1 MILKIDEVFPYLS
14 EGKEIYK
21 VTFKT
26 DLTKEQYLQMVKE
39 SKSFEIEFKH
49 EWLIMI
55 NNYNLDYDEVLSLIL
70 SELLNKGYPLSLALI
85 TLGCSLIVIEQLIK
99 GWLKMEEETL
109 LHQTSEEDKSYEYDT
124 REQSHRQEDEEDDE
138 PDTEPEYDF

>member
-39 SKSFEIEFKH
+39 SKGFEIELKH
-49 EWLIMI
+49 
-55 NNYNLDYDEVLSLIL
+55 
-70 SELLNKGYPLSLALI
+70 G
-85 TLGCSLIVIEQLIK
+85 
-99 GWLKMEEETL
+99 
-109 LHQTSEEDKSYEYDT
+109 
-124 REQSHRQEDEEDDE
+124 
-138 PDTEPEYDF
+138 